1 MLVTFGK
8 YFADLPIN
16 ILKEMCDKC
25 CYFYYFGSTGK
36 GRFKTKCDKI
46 Q

>member
-1 MLVTFGK
+1 VTFGK

-25 CYFYYFGSTGK
+25 YFYYFGSTGK